1 MNTVDNKTK
10 IVNTIRGDILEA
22 RKNRDKTKVS
32 FLSTLL
38 SEIEMTAKNDGNR
51 SAGDSDAV
59 RVVKKFVKST
69 EEVIGYSKNGDCTKE
84 VAEQE
89 LSILN
94 SYLPKQLSEDELRHV
109 IDEIVNAGASNM
121 GIVMK
126 ELKNRDDVDKKLAS
140 SIAKEFF

>member
-1 MNTVDNKTK
+1 MTINKDKTN
-10 IVNTIRGDILEA
+10 IVNTIKGDILVA

-51 SAGDSDAV
+51 PAGDNDAV
-59 RVVKKFVKST
+59 RVIKKFVKNT
-69 EEVIGYSKNGDCTKE
+69 EEVIGYSRNGDCTKE

-89 LSILN
+89 LDILN
-94 SYLPKQLSEDELRHV
+94 SYLPKQLSEDEIRHV
-109 IDEIVNAGASNM
+109 VSTIVNNGASNM
-121 GIVMK
+121 GMVMK
-126 ELKNRDDVDKKLAS
+126 ELKNRDDIDKKLAS